1 MVIAHRIT
9 NVFKLYNFD
18 RRTDDWTGI
27 ILDSPVVEG
36 EVVQWL
42 IEKFPQEDWE
52 FWFDYHEV
60 GGSSHVLSFR
70 NDEDAMAFKLTWS

>member
-1 MVIAHRIT
+1 MTRII
-9 NVFKLYNFD
+9 NVFRIYNFD

-36 EVVQWL
+36 EVVPWL

-52 FWFDYHEV
+52 FWISYTDISRCAYRI
-60 GGSSHVLSFR
+60 SFK
-70 NDEDAMAFKLTWS
+70 NEEDAMAFKLTWL